1 MSVWYAE
8 YGENV
13 MEGTKGTT
21 YAEIAR
27 RIREVP
33 LDKQG
38 SSYEWEELVQK
49 MCASD
54 DTDLQDIGNKER
66 DVLGKI
72 DTKHKEK

>member
-1 MSVWYAE
+1 
-8 YGENV
+8 

>member
-1 MSVWYAE
+1 
-8 YGENV
+8 
-13 MEGTKGTT
+13 MEGTKDAT

-49 MCASD
+49 MCASN
-54 DTDLQDIGNKER
+54 DTGLQDIGNKEH
-66 DVLGKI
+66 DVLKKI

>member
-1 MSVWYAE
+1 VWYAE

-13 MEGTKGTT
+13 MECSKKTT

-54 DTDLQDIGNKER
+54 DTDLQDIGNRER